1 MTCSSQ
7 SYRPYLSESNTSD
20 YTLDGLESGLIRRYD
35 NLVSFKDGSKAEA
48 GRYDGVV
55 ASAGDGVVENWYT
68 RHLLG
73 LRCSVSLGCFRA
85 RDRRSC
91 PDVRRLVCVV
101 PAYTASAVRHP
112 CPIAYALDPQN
123 QIVGLF

>member
-55 ASAGDGVVENWYT
+55 ENWYT
-68 RHLLG
+68 RHLLC

-85 RDRRSC
+85 RDRRSY
-91 PDVRRLVCVV
+91 PDVRRLVCIV

-123 QIVGLF
+123 QMVRLF